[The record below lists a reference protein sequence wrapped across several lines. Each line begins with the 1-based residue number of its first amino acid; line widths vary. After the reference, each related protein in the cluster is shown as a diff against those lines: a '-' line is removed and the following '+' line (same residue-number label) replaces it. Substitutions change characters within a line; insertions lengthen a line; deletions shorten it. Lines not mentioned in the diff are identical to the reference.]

1 MCSSRIVWF
10 RLQLLLT
17 SCKRKLCLKVF
28 CSLQE
33 YKKYISRADT
43 LPNIIAITGLTP
55 FKLKLRLTWDWGFRG
70 LDRPWEKPSATFI
83 SFITAHDTNNFLK
96 HFFYNS
102 NTLKKL
108 FLPSE
113 IHAHIHFGFVYCEY
127 CERTEKIQWWR
138 FGSGKRFILWVGRFN
153 NERS

>member
-17 SCKRKLCLKVF
+17 SCKRKLFFK
-28 CSLQE
+28 LQE

-102 NTLKKL
+102 NTLKML
-108 FLPSE
+108 FCLRKYMLPYPFRFRLLR
-113 IHAHIHFGFVYCEY
+113 ILRA
-127 CERTEKIQWWR
+127 ERKNSMIKIR
-138 FGSGKRFILWVGRFN
+138 IRKVFYSMSRKV
-153 NERS
+153 

>member
-17 SCKRKLCLKVF
+17 SCKRKLFFK
-28 CSLQE
+28 LQE

-43 LPNIIAITGLTP
+43 SPNIIVITGLTP

-113 IHAHIHFGFVYCEY
+113 IHASISITVSF
-127 CERTEKIQWWR
+127 IANIA
-138 FGSGKRFILWVGRFN
+138 SGAKKFN
-153 NERS
+153 DEDSDPEGVLFYE